1 MIEEDNALLEED
13 NSLLEEVEVFY
24 SALIVDDNVPFQ
36 KQLALSL
43 KIHPQICV
51 IDYADSGE
59 IALEKATANQ
69 YDIIFMDAMMPG
81 IDGYETCFQLR
92 KNPSYKNTPIIMVTG
107 LTSAADEAKATLAGS
122 TSYVTK
128 PVQQIPF
135 QTLITRV
142 LSILEY
148 QKR

>member
-1 MIEEDNALLEED
+1 MIEQN
-13 NSLLEEVEVFY
+13 NSLPEDVDVYY

-43 KIHPQICV
+43 NVHPQISV
-51 IDYADSGE
+51 IDFADSGE
-59 IALEKATANQ
+59 IALDKAMANQ
-69 YDIIFMDAMMPG
+69 YDIIFMDALMPG
-81 IDGYETCFQLR
+81 IDGYETCSRLR
-92 KNPSYKNTPIIMVTG
+92 EKSSYKNTPIIMVTG
-107 LTSAADEAKATLAGS
+107 LTSTSDEAKATLAGS

-135 QTLITRV
+135 QILITRV

-148 QKR
+148 QKK

>member
-1 MIEEDNALLEED
+1 MIEQN
-13 NSLLEEVEVFY
+13 NSLPEDVDVYY

-43 KIHPQICV
+43 NVHPQISV

-59 IALEKATANQ
+59 IALDKATANQ
-69 YDIIFMDAMMPG
+69 YDIIFMDALMPG
-81 IDGYETCFQLR
+81 IDGYETCSRLR
-92 KNPSYKNTPIIMVTG
+92 EKPSYKNTPIIMVTG
-107 LTSAADEAKATLAGS
+107 LTSASDEAKATLAGS

-148 QKR
+148 QKK